1 MTHAAAAAIAWYFSQ
16 TDADLQSGHFPD
28 NTGSHAVLLKMG
40 FADTM
45 LGHALQAS
53 TGEKVP
59 LQHHTIK

>member
-1 MTHAAAAAIAWYFSQ
+1 MNHAASAAITWYFSQ

-45 LGHALQAS
+45 LGHVLQAS